1 MDIDTGVD
9 RDKDVSVDV
18 YGDKDWTQ
26 TRGGGSW
33 DRERAITVQKH
44 ENKHGH

>member
-1 MDIDTGVD
+1 MEMDIDTGMEG
-9 RDKDVSVDV
+9 DKDV

-26 TRGGGSW
+26 TRGGGGW
-33 DRERAITVQKH
+33 DRERAITVHKH